1 MSVGKPASDGQT
13 TAQEFMLQLFRFR
26 RSAGHEGPVR
36 VRTPGLIASLLAFVL
51 WPAPSFMGR
60 AASADQAATATQST
74 ATSELWLAPAVEVPA
89 ARQYLAQAV
98 EAVNEDKSETA
109 IPALIKAA

>member
-1 MSVGKPASDGQT
+1 MTVGQPARSGQ

-26 RSAGHEGPVR
+26 RSAGHPRQVR
-36 VRTPGLIASLLAFVL
+36 VRTSGLIASVLAFVL

-60 AASADQAATATQST
+60 AASADQAAGQSA

-98 EAVNEDKSETA
+98 EAVNEDK
-109 IPALIKAA
+109 